1 VKSRAGVCRDFD
13 VRARIE
19 AVLGDM
25 GGWTML
31 PTDNPG
37 RLAEE
42 AEPSNLFR

>member
-1 VKSRAGVCRDFD
+1 VKSRGVCRDFD

-37 RLAEE
+37 RLAVE